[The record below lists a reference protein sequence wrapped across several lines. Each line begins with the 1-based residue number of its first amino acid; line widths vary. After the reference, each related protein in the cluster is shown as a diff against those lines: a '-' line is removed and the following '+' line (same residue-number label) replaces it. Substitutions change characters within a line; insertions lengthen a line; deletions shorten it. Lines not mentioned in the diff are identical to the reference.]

1 MLLLD
6 TSFLS
11 ALAREEESR
20 QAGAAV
26 TFLRLHRQQR
36 TVVSIIA
43 AGEYLERTASPTEG
57 LVFLKRHTIVGLS
70 LAIARRAALLQR
82 RLPQRLGE
90 NDAWL
95 AATALHHGFTL
106 VSADQDFARV
116 PRLSW
121 INFKRS

>member
-11 ALAREEESR
+11 ALAREEEIR

-26 TFLRLHRQQR
+26 NFLRGHRQRR
-36 TVVSIIA
+36 TVVSMVA
-43 AGEYLERTASPTEG
+43 AGEYLEWTASAAEG
-57 LVFLKRHTIVGLS
+57 LAFLKRHTLVGLS
-70 LAIARRAALLQR
+70 LPIARRAALLQR

-95 AATALHHGFTL
+95 AATALYHDFTL

-116 PRLSW
+116 PRLKW
-121 INFKRS
+121 IDFTA

>member
-6 TSFLS
+6 TSFIS
-11 ALAREEESR
+11 ALVAETRRR
-20 QAGAAV
+20 QAGPARAL
-26 TFLRLHRQQR
+26 LRAHPGRK
-36 TVVSIIA
+36 TVVSLITV
-43 AGEYLERTASPTEG
+43 GEYLEYAGAPAGAEAVLRSSS
-57 LVFLKRHTIVGLS
+57 LVGLS
-70 LAIARRAALLQR
+70 LEIARRCAILQR

-116 PRLSW
+116 PRLNW
-121 INFKRS
+121 INFRS

>member
-11 ALAREEESR
+11 ALAREEESH
-20 QAGAAV
+20 QAAAAV
-26 TFLRLHRQQR
+26 ALLRNFRHRR
-36 TVVSIIA
+36 TVVSIVA
-43 AGEYLERTASPTEG
+43 AGEYLEWTVSPAEG
-57 LVFLKRHTIVGLS
+57 LAFLKRHTIVGLS
-70 LAIARRAALLQR
+70 LPIARRAALLQR
-82 RLPQRLGE
+82 RLAQRLGE

-116 PRLSW
+116 PRLNW
-121 INFKRS
+121 INFKS